1 MKLFDGHIHLADER
15 FIPDFDPLLARMA
28 ENRVAG
34 GVVICDPG
42 DLHPDHGR
50 ASRIVREHGEF
61 VLAAACHPQNALH
74 FSPAV
79 QDVILRLIRMPECT
93 CIGETGLDY
102 YDNQSTREQQIAALN
117 WHLDL
122 AYEEDMPV
130 QLHVR
135 NAHGDLLTVLRD
147 RKRRGCLPRG
157 TMHCFTRSRDLAR
170 EYLRLGMYISVA
182 GPVTFTNANKLIE
195 TVRDVPADRL
205 LIETD
210 SPWVSPE
217 PHRGMRAEPAF
228 LIDTFR
234 RVAEI
239 RSADPEALSEQLWRN
254 AMSAFDAE
262 KRYRT

>member
-1 MKLFDGHIHLADER
+1 MRLFDGHIHMADER
-15 FIPDFDPLLARMA
+15 FIPDFDRVLARMA
-28 ENRVAG
+28 ENHVLG

-42 DLHPDHGR
+42 DPCPDHDR
-50 ASRIVREHGEF
+50 AAQIVRDHDQF
-61 VLAAACHPQNALH
+61 VLAAACHPQNALYM
-74 FSPAV
+74 SLAV
-79 QDVILRLIRMPECT
+79 QDALLRLIRMPECT

-102 YDNQSTREQQIAALN
+102 YDNRSTRDQQIAALN

-122 AYEEDMPV
+122 AYEANMPV

-135 NAHGDLLTVLRD
+135 NAHGDLLSILRD

-157 TMHCFTRSRDLAR
+157 VMHCFTRSRDLAR

-182 GPVTFTNANKLIE
+182 GPVTFTNANKLLE

-217 PHRGMRAEPAF
+217 PHRGLRAEPAF
-228 LIDTFR
+228 LIDVFR
-234 RVAEI
+234 RVADI
-239 RSADPEALSEQLWRN
+239 RSADPEALSEQLWQN
-254 AMSAFDAE
+254 AMNTFGIG
-262 KRYRT
+262 T